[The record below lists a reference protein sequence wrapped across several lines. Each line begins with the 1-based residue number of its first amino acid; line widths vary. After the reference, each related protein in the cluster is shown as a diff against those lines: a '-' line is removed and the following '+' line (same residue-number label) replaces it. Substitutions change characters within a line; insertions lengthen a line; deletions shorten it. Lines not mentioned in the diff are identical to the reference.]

1 MLRFEE
7 FQSTNQNT
15 KANPDNARVK
25 TITIG
30 AEMLTAADLY
40 SLQRAPEQMHVSPS
54 VPSVHPT
61 VAPVSAQ
68 DNVVALIPA
77 RNKKR
82 IWLKRFKGCILND
95 KFYRLQLYHSL
106 ITDRQFPSN
115 YFTIGKHL
123 TIT

>member
-54 VPSVHPT
+54 APSVHPT

-77 RNKKR
+77 RKKENR
-82 IWLKRFKGCILND
+82 AEKTQ
-95 KFYRLQLYHSL
+95 RLH
-106 ITDRQFPSN
+106 IE
-115 YFTIGKHL
+115 
-123 TIT
+123 

>member
-7 FQSTNQNT
+7 FQSTNQNK

-40 SLQRAPEQMHVSPS
+40 SLQRAPEQMQVFPS
-54 VPSVHPT
+54 APSVHPA

-68 DNVVALIPA
+68 NNVVALIPA
-77 RNKKR
+77 RNKKE
-82 IWLKRFKGCILND
+82 
-95 KFYRLQLYHSL
+95 
-106 ITDRQFPSN
+106 
-115 YFTIGKHL
+115 
-123 TIT
+123 